1 MDPTARF
8 ISGILSRHNLF
19 CKNLSINHPCGK
31 KLSCKNSRSHFF
43 YIILHHKINVYKKRD
58 IMRKI
63 IAFSFIA
70 CTLSSSTTFCM
81 LKHVLRTQKY
91 IRGYQTTP
99 FFQLPPGNI
108 FNTPKKDLTQEKTA
122 AFLEDLWNRNGNF
135 ARLLDKQG
143 TLLEKQND
151 IVVAYMSGHN

>member
-1 MDPTARF
+1 
-8 ISGILSRHNLF
+8 
-19 CKNLSINHPCGK
+19 
-31 KLSCKNSRSHFF
+31 
-43 YIILHHKINVYKKRD
+43 
-58 IMRKI
+58 MRKI

-151 IVVAYMSGHN
+151 IVVAYMSGHNEHLDVDTLNVLEKQLQATFPENFLNKGKGHANE